1 MADKNYTDVLLE
13 DINGKFDAVLD
24 GISGI
29 RERVDNLPARDE
41 FNVVKDDI
49 RTIKLAVKGTNK
61 RLEDHEKRITKLET
75 AAQS

>member
-41 FNVVKDDI
+41 FNDVKDDI
-49 RTIKLAVKGTNK
+49 RTIKSAVKGTNK